1 MTYTAAEM
9 RDESEWVAHTGND
22 LWALGHVTT
31 SEAERIGKIAA
42 MLRQAAEAMDANARL
57 GWEGTLCPT
66 CDTGGRCTY
75 ACGWHPPVAFAPAT
89 TKEGE

>member
-1 MTYTAAEM
+1 MIYTAAEM
-9 RDESEWVAHTGND
+9 REMADLLESKAEF
-22 LWALGHVTT
+22 
-31 SEAERIGKIAA
+31 EAAA

-89 TKEGE
+89 IKEGE